1 MEKPKSVKVLVQ
13 THENLFKANN
23 KGSQN
28 DVNDVAMVSSL
39 LTLDRFHKFLF
50 VISIADFQEVNTGSV
65 ILTKP

>member
-1 MEKPKSVKVLVQ
+1 MDTQFWMEKPKSVKVLVQ

-39 LTLDRFHKFLF
+39 LTLDRFNIFF
-50 VISIADFQEVNTGSV
+50 
-65 ILTKP
+65 